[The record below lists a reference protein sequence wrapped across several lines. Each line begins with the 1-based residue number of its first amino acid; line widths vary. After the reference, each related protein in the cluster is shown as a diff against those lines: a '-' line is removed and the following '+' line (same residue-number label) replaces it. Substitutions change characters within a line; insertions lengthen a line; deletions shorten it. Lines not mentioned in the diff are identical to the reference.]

1 MRPVIGIVMCGSENG
16 RQFVSQ
22 PYLDAVTDA
31 GGLPTVLPVT
41 GDTSLYAGFS
51 RLCDGFLFCGGGDI
65 TPLLFGEELLTDQ
78 GGTDLFT
85 DRFHLSL
92 MAYVLQSRLP
102 VLAIC
107 RGMQVMNLALGGTI
121 WQDLSLRP
129 VHTLNHMQVS
139 AHRQDVCHKI
149 TISKNSM
156 LYDFLGEY
164 AEVNSFHHQCL
175 HLIPASLRPSA
186 IASDGVVEAIELP
199 GHPFALGV
207 QWHPEVL
214 YPSDHGMKKLF
225 LALLKKASV
234 SKNIQYISPF
244 SGAE

>member
-1 MRPVIGIVMCGSENG
+1 MRAFPGSATAFYSVEAGI
-16 RQFVSQ
+16 
-22 PYLDAVTDA
+22 L
-31 GGLPTVLPVT
+31 
-41 GDTSLYAGFS
+41 
-51 RLCDGFLFCGGGDI
+51 
-65 TPLLFGEELLTDQ
+65 LLFGEELLTDQ

-139 AHRQDVCHKI
+139 VHRQDVCHKI

-156 LYDFLGEY
+156 LYDFLGEH

>member
-1 MRPVIGIVMCGSENG
+1 
-16 RQFVSQ
+16 
-22 PYLDAVTDA
+22 
-31 GGLPTVLPVT
+31 
-41 GDTSLYAGFS
+41 
-51 RLCDGFLFCGGGDI
+51 
-65 TPLLFGEELLTDQ
+65 
-78 GGTDLFT
+78 
-85 DRFHLSL
+85 

-156 LYDFLGEY
+156 LYDFLGEH

-214 YPSDHGMKKLF
+214 YHSDHGMKKLF